1 MKPIFIPCLLVVTFA
16 CNTPQ
21 QSDQMTY
28 ETTGSIIRY
37 DPTLDALID
46 SSATAEIIAEGF
58 EWSEGPLWVESE
70 QMLLFSDVPT
80 NTIYKWTAETG
91 SEVYL
96 KPSGDTSGMAN
107 RRKEPG
113 SNGLLLDQAGSLV
126 LCQHG
131 NRQVAKMD
139 APLEQPKPVFLSLA
153 SKYGGK
159 RLNSPND
166 AAYNEAGELFFT
178 DPPYGLPTQGDD
190 DPEKEIPFN
199 GVYKVRQT
207 GEIILLTDQ
216 ISKPNGIAFFPD
228 EQKLLIGNS
237 DPNAANWYILDL
249 VDTVVTPKL
258 FYSATNER
266 KGLKGLPDGL
276 KIDSK
281 GVVYASGPGGIWIF
295 DSTGKVLGKI
305 ALDDAVSNVALSAD
319 EKTLYITNSSNIL
332 RIKLKS

>member
-1 MKPIFIPCLLVVTFA
+1 MMKPIFIPCLLVVTFA

-96 KPSGDTSGMAN
+96 KPSGDTRGMAN

-166 AAYNEAGELFFT
+166 AAYNESGE
-178 DPPYGLPTQGDD
+178 
-190 DPEKEIPFN
+190 
-199 GVYKVRQT
+199 
-207 GEIILLTDQ
+207 
-216 ISKPNGIAFFPD
+216 
-228 EQKLLIGNS
+228 
-237 DPNAANWYILDL
+237 
-249 VDTVVTPKL
+249 
-258 FYSATNER
+258 
-266 KGLKGLPDGL
+266 
-276 KIDSK
+276 
-281 GVVYASGPGGIWIF
+281 
-295 DSTGKVLGKI
+295 
-305 ALDDAVSNVALSAD
+305 
-319 EKTLYITNSSNIL
+319 
-332 RIKLKS
+332 